1 MKQNDLLVVIGVA
14 VIVLIAAGIFIVYP
28 SLKNQYSPSQIS
40 DSPAGTRE
48 ATPAITTSD
57 SVAVSDI
64 PPKISREQ
72 ATALVREDYSE
83 YTYSIAHISL
93 TDQYARKP
101 LYVVEL
107 APVTGSIAERNET
120 VFIDATTGDYYN
132 PAQENAKISI
142 ERAKDLASEAFPQL
156 SPDRIRMKFSDG
168 SQYVRGWEFY
178 LLNGNEQL
186 VHGGLEADTGELR
199 WYAFGIVRKDRPENP
214 SITLDA
220 AQRVADRETRDRNGI
235 LPIIMSD
242 ARIDPL
248 GMPEEKI
255 AGRYVFVYKRIIRDV
270 PCDSDGL
277 TLVVDSVAGNVVEYR
292 KSWNLPE
299 NAVASSAKPEITKD
313 AAIKTVQQEAM
324 RIYPTSAANLQI
336 VSAELRWKDYHNPDK
351 VVPAPGSIPLV
362 WKVQFDDET
371 LRAQQWPS
379 PATGWIDAQTGIL
392 QDMYYRH

>member
-1 MKQNDLLVVIGVA
+1 M
-14 VIVLIAAGIFIVYP
+14 
-28 SLKNQYSPSQIS
+28 
-40 DSPAGTRE
+40 TRE
-48 ATPAITTSD
+48 AAPAITTSD

-156 SPDRIRMKFSDG
+156 SPDRIRVKFSDG

-186 VHGGLEADTGELR
+186 VHGGLEADTGELS

-220 AQRVADRETRDRNGI
+220 AQRVADRETRDRNGV
-235 LPIIMSD
+235 LPIIISD

-248 GMPEEKI
+248 GMPREKI
-255 AGRYVFVYKRIIRDV
+255 AGKYVFVYKRIIRDV

-299 NAVASSAKPEITKD
+299 NAVALSAKPEITKD

-336 VSAELRWKDYHNPDK
+336 VSAELRWKDCHNPDK